1 MLKLCRTAVPNASPR
16 RTSLRDR
23 GERAIRYDAG
33 AVKDKI
39 AEHNRQMWERLAK
52 AGMNYT
58 RPFGRPPRTKP
69 GMRRFM
75 DPRGR
80 LKGVKLDGARVLGLA
95 AGGGWDPVI
104 FAKLGAQ
111 TTVFDISPTQLKTV
125 RDLAARERVKVRL
138 VRGNMKDLSVFKNE
152 AFDVV
157 WHCHSLVFVDDA
169 TRVLSEVGRVLAP
182 GGTYL
187 LSTMH
192 PTTLRLYGS
201 YKDGGWSPKITYF
214 EDKAVPYTDEWGMT
228 WTLGKKQLV
237 APTIEFGH
245 RFETIVNGMAGAG
258 MVVDGIWEFSPD
270 DDDDETEPGS
280 DAHMDTLFPAFIE
293 VRGRKLPLP
302 AKR

>member
-1 MLKLCRTAVPNASPR
+1 M
-16 RTSLRDR
+16 
-23 GERAIRYDAG
+23 
-33 AVKDKI
+33 KDKV
-39 AEHNRQMWERLAK
+39 AQHNKDMWERLAK

-58 RPFGRPPRTKP
+58 RPFGRPPKTKA

-95 AGGGWDPVI
+95 AGGGWDPII

-125 RDLAARERVKVRL
+125 RDLARRQKVKIRL
-138 VRGNMKDLSVFKNE
+138 VRGNMKDLSVFKDGS
-152 AFDVV
+152 FDVV

-169 TRVLSEVGRVLAP
+169 TRVLREVGRVLAP

-214 EDKAVPYTDEWGMT
+214 EK
-228 WTLGKKQLV
+228 LV

-245 RFETIVNGMAGAG
+245 RFETIVNGMAAAG
-258 MVVDGIWEFSPD
+258 MVVDGIWEFSPG

>member
-1 MLKLCRTAVPNASPR
+1 
-16 RTSLRDR
+16 
-23 GERAIRYDAG
+23 
-33 AVKDKI
+33 
-39 AEHNRQMWERLAK
+39 
-52 AGMNYT
+52 
-58 RPFGRPPRTKP
+58 
-69 GMRRFM
+69 MRRFM

-104 FAKLGAQ
+104 FAKLGAK
-111 TTVFDISPTQLKTV
+111 TTVFDISPTQLRTV
-125 RDLAARERVKVRL
+125 RDLARRQRVKIRL
-138 VRGNMKDLSVFKNE
+138 VRGNMKNLSVFKDGS
-152 AFDVV
+152 FDVV

-169 TRVLSEVGRVLAP
+169 TRVLKEVGRVLAL

-214 EDKAVPYTDEWGMT
+214 QDKPVPYTDEWGMT
-228 WTLGKKQLV
+228 WTLGKKKLV

-245 RFETIVNGMAGAG
+245 RFETIVNGMVAAG
-258 MVVDGIWEFSPD
+258 MVVDGIWEFSPGD
-270 DDDDETEPGS
+270 DDDDTEPGS
-280 DAHMDTLFPAFIE
+280 DAHLDTLFPAFIE
-293 VRGRKLPLP
+293 VRGRKLPLR

>member
-1 MLKLCRTAVPNASPR
+1 
-16 RTSLRDR
+16 
-23 GERAIRYDAG
+23 
-33 AVKDKI
+33 
-39 AEHNRQMWERLAK
+39 MWERLAK

-58 RPFGRPPRTKP
+58 RPFGRPPKTRA

-80 LKGVKLDGARVLGLA
+80 LKGVRLDGARVLGLA

-111 TTVFDISPTQLKTV
+111 TTVFDISPTQLRTV
-125 RDLAARERVKVRL
+125 RDLARRQHVKIRL
-138 VRGNMKDLSVFKNE
+138 VRGNMKDLSIFRDA

-169 TRVLSEVGRVLAP
+169 VRVLKEVGRVLAP

-192 PTTLRLYGS
+192 PTTLRLYGT
-201 YKDGGWSPKITYF
+201 YKNGGWRPKISYF
-214 EDKAVPYTDEWGMT
+214 DDKRVPYASEWDMT
-228 WTLGKKQLV
+228 WTLGRKKLV

-245 RFETIVNGMAGAG
+245 RFETIVNGMVAGG
-258 MVVDGIWEFSPD
+258 LVVDGIWEFSPGPA
-270 DDDDETEPGS
+270 EPNAEPGS
-280 DAHMDTLFPAFIE
+280 EAHLDTLFPAFIE
-293 VRGRKLPLP
+293 VRARKIAPGALPIDTSKAARRAAPPRGTSRLRAVTPEARPMRGRSHW
-302 AKR
+302 

>member
-1 MLKLCRTAVPNASPR
+1 MK
-16 RTSLRDR
+16 DR
-23 GERAIRYDAG
+23 
-33 AVKDKI
+33 I
-39 AEHNRQMWERLAK
+39 AEHNKQMWERLAK
-52 AGMNYT
+52 AAMNYT
-58 RPFGRPPRTKP
+58 RPFGRPPKTKA

-75 DPRGR
+75 DPRAR

-104 FAKLGAQ
+104 FAKLGAA

-125 RDLAARERVKVRL
+125 RDLAARQRVKIRL
-138 VRGNMKDLSVFKNE
+138 VRGNMKDLSAFKD
-152 AFDVV
+152 ASFDVV

-169 TRVLSEVGRVLAP
+169 TRVLREVGRVLAP

-201 YKDGGWSPKITYF
+201 YKDGGWRPKITYF
-214 EDKAVPYTDEWGMT
+214 EDKRVPYTDEWGMT
-228 WTLGKKQLV
+228 WTLGKKKLV

-245 RFETIVNGMAGAG
+245 RFETIVNGMAAGG
-258 MVVDGIWEFSPD
+258 MVVDGIWEFSPG

-280 DAHMDTLFPAFIE
+280 DAHLDTLFPAFIE
-293 VRGRKLPLP
+293 VRGRKLLSGAFPTDRRRAP
-302 AKR
+302 PSAAPKKGTSPPRAR